1 MAKLPFVKLKAKRN
15 SVHPWIFLKMVARPQ
30 KKMLPGEMIEVLSR
44 EGEFIGRG
52 FYNRKSNINIRLLTE
67 NIEEELNE
75 NFFFQRIAEAVE
87 LRRNLLQIEKCSDSY
102 RIINSEG
109 DHLSGIIIDKYNQV
123 IVIEPLSAGYFHII
137 DWIANS
143 LKKLYPNCHI
153 VVRSDPKTS
162 EKEGLLFEKLDKRF
176 SGPKTVTI
184 QENNLKMI
192 VNLETGHKT
201 GYFLDQRENRM
212 YLSSL
217 VKNKTVLDLCCYTG
231 GFSISASL
239 AGATSVK
246 AIDLDEKAIAVAKEN
261 ANLNKVKIDFVHAN
275 TFDFLRAEIENK
287 NKYDV
292 IILDP
297 PKLGRNK
304 EELGKAKK
312 SYNDLNRMAMQCINN
327 NGILLTCSCTGT
339 LTEQDFLAIL
349 TRAANEADVHL
360 QIFKV
365 AGPSDDHPTLHSYP
379 EGRYLKVVYA
389 RVSHAK
395 RTYHPEPK
403 NYKDTNQQLTDELE
417 DDEIDDID
425 DTVDED

>member
-1 MAKLPFVKLKAKRN
+1 MTKLPFVKLKAKRN

-30 KKMLPGEMIEVLSR
+30 KKMLPGEMIEVFSR
-44 EGEFIGRG
+44 EDEFIGRG

-67 NIEEELNE
+67 NIDQDLNE
-75 NFFFQRIAEAVE
+75 NFFFLRISNAVA
-87 LRRNLLQIEKCSDSY
+87 LRKDLLQIENTSDSY

-109 DHLSGIIIDKYNQV
+109 DHLSGIIIDKYNTV

-137 DWIANS
+137 DWVANS
-143 LKKLYPNCHI
+143 LKKLYPDCQI

-162 EKEGLLFEKLDKRF
+162 EREGVFFEKLDKRF

-184 QENNLKMI
+184 HENNLKMI

-201 GYFLDQRENRM
+201 GYFLDQRENRK

-217 VKNKTVLDLCCYTG
+217 AKGKTVLDLCCYTG
-231 GFSISASL
+231 GFSISAAL
-239 AGATSVK
+239 AGASTVK
-246 AIDLDEKAIAVAKEN
+246 AIDLDEKAIAVAEN
-261 ANLNKVKIDFVHAN
+261 NAKLNNVKIDFVHAN
-275 TFDFLRAEIENK
+275 TFDFLRAEIEAN

-312 SYNDLNRMAMQCINN
+312 SYNDLNRMAMQCISD

-360 QIFKV
+360 QFFKL

-379 EGRYLKVVYA
+379 EGRYLKAVYA
-389 RVSHAK
+389 RVTHAK

-403 NYKDTNQQLTDELE
+403 YNKDSNLPEME
-417 DDEIDDID
+417 GADDIEESEEN
-425 DTVDED
+425 DEN